1 MWGILKGVMGL
12 LSQGTAYI
20 WLLVDDGLL
29 INYGG
34 GLLVDYGLGV
44 DWLRLHIHPRRK
56 VKNSKLGAY
65 PAGLA
70 QFQEK
75 AWEWLPVNIRI

>member
-1 MWGILKGVMGL
+1 MGL
-12 LSQGTAYI
+12 LSQGIAYI

-44 DWLRLHIHPRRK
+44 DWLRLHIHPRK
-56 VKNSKLGAY
+56 ES
-65 PAGLA
+65 
-70 QFQEK
+70 
-75 AWEWLPVNIRI
+75 